1 MRIKGFLTDVAIGI
15 VAVLAILALSL
26 TTPLGIFNAK
36 LTDAFLYISP
46 APDFVPTTFTL
57 KNTGGADLTDSE
69 INSLVRQLNNAGA
82 SHILILDNYSR
93 STTRAYNW
101 PDNVHVTSS
110 RGQDFLKAYPDS
122 LQLFELN
129 SDNGNY
135 RSFSLASTDN
145 SILALL
151 NRNKNFTEV
160 SDTDDQRF
168 FNFAIRP
175 SLLPNITAQQAL
187 NGDIIKSLVADKI
200 VFIQVSPSNRYERFY
215 VAESLEK
222 NYLTYVEMQALA
234 VETIVQQLDLEPLPA
249 VVVVLLLLSAY
260 FAAFFLLQVFNTN
273 GILLFE
279 GTQLTIALLLSYL
292 LFVSFQLVFP
302 FGELF
307 LTQLI
312 ALLQFLISE
321 RRRENQIMSS
331 RTAKLQTRL
340 NQRMLPGSF
349 LQAEDPWKNLHVF
362 IDQHLNMQRSI
373 LLDRVAQDH
382 RLVAI
387 HSLNCTINDI
397 EERRRD
403 FQRAPYNDA
412 LQTQRPLRIEGKNYF
427 KNTSKSEIEYV
438 VPLVFAGDVL
448 GFWALTVE
456 PDEQWNAN
464 IFEQN
469 LISFSRELA
478 ELLYHRS
485 KFVERTTQEN
495 RWLRQVIN
503 LNYAVKEHRELDS
516 AIELLERRLGLL
528 QNVFNRNTSALA
540 LYNLFGQ
547 VLTSNQK
554 MDKIAN
560 ALDLKIFTMS
570 AHDLLVELTGEQSA
584 NIKRLMLQITLHQRT
599 VEWPISSPKLESDY
613 ILRVLPIERE
623 NNRNDDMSPFLLAG
637 ILFEFIDI
645 HSVQQVVE
653 RKRELYQ
660 YYFNKLPADFTSIR
674 QVTEELAEVTDK
686 QHQHYL
692 KQLRS
697 TLDKAS
703 KLRVTVERMLEL
715 QQHSSEIIPANPA
728 RLITNRVR
736 KLVKTP
742 ESKATEFDYEWP
754 EIIPL
759 VMVSLDPFR
768 QLLDAILN
776 LLVKDADTDAGLIKV
791 AMSEDVYK
799 DSGRRTQILFTNNGY
814 GVPQE
819 RLDSLHELTNFE
831 LFNEGS
837 ELFTVIYLGRQIED
851 WGAQLE
857 LSTQLGKGFQV
868 KLLLPTFDADLN
880 DRERP
885 PQ

>member
-1 MRIKGFLTDVAIGI
+1 MIDITIGV
-15 VAVLAILALSL
+15 VAVAAVLALSL
-26 TTPLGIFNAK
+26 TMPLGIFNAK

-46 APDFVPTTFTL
+46 APDFTPTTFTI
-57 KNTGGADLTDSE
+57 KNTGSVDLTDNE

-82 SHILILDNYSR
+82 AHILILDNYSR

-101 PDNVHVTSS
+101 PNNVHVTSS
-110 RGQDFLKAYPDS
+110 RGQDFLKEYPNS

-135 RSFSLASTDN
+135 RSFSLASADN
-145 SILALL
+145 SILTLL
-151 NRNKNFTEV
+151 NSNKSFSKV
-160 SDTDDQRF
+160 SDTDEQRF

-175 SLLPNITAQQAL
+175 GLLPNITAQQAL
-187 NGDIIKSLVADKI
+187 NGDIIRSLVADKI
-200 VFIQVSPSNRYERFY
+200 VFIQVSPGNRYERFY
-215 VAESLEK
+215 VAESLEQD
-222 NYLTYVEMQALA
+222 YQTYVEMQALA
-234 VETIVQQLDLEPLPA
+234 VETIVQDLDLEPLPM
-249 VVVVLLLLSAY
+249 VVIVLLLLSAY
-260 FAAFFLLQVFNTN
+260 FTAFFLLQVFNTN

-279 GTQLTIALLLSYL
+279 GTQLAIALLLSYL

-321 RRRENQIMSS
+321 RRRESQIMSS

-387 HSLNCTINDI
+387 HSLNCTIEDI

-403 FQRAPYNDA
+403 FQRAPYSDA
-412 LQTQRPLRIEGKNYF
+412 LQTQRPHRIGEGKSYF
-427 KNTSKSEIEYV
+427 KNATRSEIEYI

-485 KFVERTTQEN
+485 KFVERTTKEN
-495 RWLRQVIN
+495 RWLRQVVN

-637 ILFEFIDI
+637 ILFEFVDV

-653 RKRELYQ
+653 RKRELHQ
-660 YYFNKLPADFTSIR
+660 YYFNKLEADFTTIR
-674 QVTEELAEVTDK
+674 QVTEELAEVTGT

-703 KLRVTVERMLEL
+703 RLSVTVERMLEL

-742 ESKATEFDYEWP
+742 ESKVVKFDYEWP
-754 EIIPL
+754 DVIPL
-759 VMVSLDPFR
+759 VMVSLEPFR

-776 LLVKDADTDAGLIKV
+776 LLVKDVDTDAGVIKV
-791 AMSEDVYK
+791 AMNACVYED
-799 DSGRRTQILFTNNGY
+799 SCRRTQILFTNNGY

-819 RLDSLHELTNFE
+819 RLDSLRELTNFE

-837 ELFTVIYLGRQIED
+837 ELFTIIYLGRQIED

-857 LSTQLGKGFQV
+857 LSTELGKGFQI

-885 PQ
+885 AQ